1 MHWLLD
7 HLVALVGM
15 TAVLSF
21 GAAWILKNGLPFVE
35 KKIAELDEELLAEI
49 KDPALKQ
56 FCLDVEAAAM
66 KLVPDAGDA
75 KYAVLADLFIKDVPS
90 AAPARPLL
98 IAVFT
103 AIGAG
108 AKAGIADAEKS
119 AQNGPV
125 EHS

>member
-1 MHWLLD
+1 MLQHV
-7 HLVALVGM
+7 VALIGVG
-15 TAVLSF
+15 AIVA
-21 GAAWILKNGLPFVE
+21 GAAAFILKNGLPFVE
-35 KKIAELDEELLAEI
+35 KEIAELDEELLADI